1 MTQPPA
7 PWNETRD
14 RDDDTQTR
22 DVAKNEAA
30 SVASDA
36 KDNAQQVASTAT
48 DQAKQ
53 VAGEAKGHAKD
64 AVKNVVDKV

>member
-36 KDNAQQVASTAT
+36 KEQCAAGGLDGHGPG
-48 DQAKQ
+48 QA
-53 VAGEAKGHAKD
+53 GRR
-64 AVKNVVDKV
+64 